1 MAKKTKDRILVS
13 ALKLI
18 DKSPYPQVSTK
29 EIAKDVGVSEGAIFR
44 HYSSKDEILEYL
56 CENFLNKI
64 TQIDMS
70 KVEDE
75 KSFKRELI
83 LFFMELQ
90 NTKSSIYKLAL
101 YVSMYKKNQF
111 KVFNEIIT
119 RKVYAQIE
127 SVVKQGMKKWNYNT
141 NINIKLSVRLLMYS
155 IYFFIIQQNV
165 FEASK
170 IEKFNMKEVVE
181 TSVDNFILSLKS

>member
-1 MAKKTKDRILVS
+1 
-13 ALKLI
+13 
-18 DKSPYPQVSTK
+18 
-29 EIAKDVGVSEGAIFR
+29 
-44 HYSSKDEILEYL
+44 SKDEILEYL

-70 KVEDE
+70 KVKDE

-83 LFFMELQ
+83 IFFMELQ

-119 RKVYAQIE
+119 SKVYGQIE
-127 SVVKQGMKKWNYNT
+127 SIVKLGMEKWNYKN
-141 NINIKLSVRLLMYS
+141 NINIQLHVRLLMYS

-165 FEASK
+165 FGANK
-170 IEKFNMKEVVE
+170 IEKFNMQEVVE
-181 TSVDNFILSLKS
+181 TSVDNFILSLKG

>member
-1 MAKKTKDRILVS
+1 MVKKTKDKILIS

-18 DKSPYPQVSTK
+18 NKSPYPQVSTK
-29 EIAKDVGVSEGAIFR
+29 EIARDVGVSEGAIFR
-44 HYSSKDEILEYL
+44 HYKSKDEILQYL

-70 KVEDE
+70 KVKDE

-83 LFFMELQ
+83 IFFMELQ

-119 RKVYAQIE
+119 SKVYGQIE
-127 SVVKQGMKKWNYNT
+127 SIVKLGMEKWNYKN
-141 NINIKLSVRLLMYS
+141 NINIQLHVRLLMYS

-165 FEASK
+165 FGANK
-170 IEKFNMKEVVE
+170 IEKFNMQEVVE
-181 TSVDNFILSLKS
+181 TSVDNFILSLKG